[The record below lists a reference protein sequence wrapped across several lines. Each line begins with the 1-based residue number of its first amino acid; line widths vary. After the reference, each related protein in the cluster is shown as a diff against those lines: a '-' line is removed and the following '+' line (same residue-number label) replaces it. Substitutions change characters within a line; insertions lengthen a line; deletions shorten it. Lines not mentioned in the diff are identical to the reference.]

1 MTKIMI
7 FLSFAYKTMTLDKY
21 DKWVFSGNIAPE
33 DNMTWRVT
41 GNGSITSQNS
51 TLLMT
56 VL

>member
-1 MTKIMI
+1 MI